1 MPLPETRCRRCGT
14 RLIPVYP
21 SQTEHPLCSPTDTGW
36 IPSPQPEQATLTAT
50 PTAEL
55 VPAAGG
61 RFAGELDADLAAVQ
75 LALALAAV
83 GWHVF
88 PLSPTSKRPLA
99 NCDACRDGTGL
110 AAHPI
115 EACPCLPAGGWCH
128 GVRAATTDPDRIT
141 AWWTQNPHAVP
152 GVAAGPS
159 GLVLVDL
166 DAATRT
172 PQRRWPA

>member
-1 MPLPETRCRRCGT
+1 
-14 RLIPVYP
+14 
-21 SQTEHPLCSPTDTGW
+21 
-36 IPSPQPEQATLTAT
+36 
-50 PTAEL
+50 
-55 VPAAGG
+55 
-61 RFAGELDADLAAVQ
+61 VQ